1 MAYITKHQLK
11 QHLQIDQDW
20 DKDDSYLQYLID
32 ASENIVAKAINKPLY
47 SCVTQEGILP
57 SSITHS
63 ILLVAGSLFE
73 NRESVAPIQMHKVPH
88 SLDWLL
94 GLDRHYHIPR

>member
-1 MAYITKHQLK
+1 MSYITVSQLK
-11 QHLQIDQDW
+11 HHLQIDQDW
-20 DKDDSYLQYLID
+20 DEDNSYLLHLID

-47 SCVTQEGILP
+47 ACVTQEGILP
-57 SSITHS
+57 PSITHS

-73 NRESVAPIQMHKVPH
+73 NRESVAPVQMHKVPH

-94 GLDRHYHIPR
+94 GLDRHYHIM